1 MHLSNSNSNN
11 NLDSQSNTSDKL
23 QNQNSY
29 KLGFSALSCG
39 GLAFLLL
46 GLGASHAAA
55 QLTIQSTGTIS
66 GTLRFP
72 FGPTTNGRVTRI
84 DTDKNGTYFRN
95 IGTRSNPNLV
105 PVYSSEFVQIE
116 TNPDGSIKR
125 SFVDFLGLQ
134 FISSD
139 GSINSPA
146 LSGGQLKTYRYQG
159 RPNPEFQVNFQASVQ
174 DELSLQRAFY
184 EGVVTDPKTG
194 QQYQGVFE
202 INGQGPRYSDRN
214 GGDSPTVFD
223 FQTDYNPKGTKPRP
237 ALNSY
242 TMKNT
247 PLVRLTIKVPAGMQ
261 PINPGGTPVAPPVVT
276 PVAPPVVTPV
286 TPPVVTPVTPPVVTP
301 VTPPIATPV
310 TPPIA
315 TPVTPPIATPVTPP
329 IATPVTP
336 PVVTPVT
343 PPIATPVTP
352 PVVTPVTPP
361 IATPVTPPIATPVT
375 PPISTLVTAPIA
387 TPVTAPI
394 DSDSFISSS
403 PTAPTISTPT
413 SPSSQPGIEFS
424 SGKVAIN
431 SDSAIRQ
438 ITSEQTV
445 CLQDTVNCRPQN
457 QSRPIGPRSRVL
469 VR

>member
-1 MHLSNSNSNN
+1 MHLSNSHLDLHSKTSN
-11 NLDSQSNTSDKL
+11 KL
-23 QNQNSY
+23 QNQNLY

-46 GLGASHAAA
+46 GLGASHADA

-95 IGTRSNPNLV
+95 IGTRSNPKLV
-105 PVYSSEFVQIE
+105 PVYSSRFVQIE
-116 TNPDGSIKR
+116 TNPDGTFKKA
-125 SFVDFLGLQ
+125 FVDFLGLQ
-134 FISSD
+134 FISSN
-139 GSINSPA
+139 GSITSPA
-146 LSGGQLKTYRYQG
+146 LSAGQLKTYRYQG
-159 RPNPEFQVNFQASVQ
+159 RPNPEFQINFQAAVQ
-174 DELSLQRAFY
+174 DELALQRAFY
-184 EGVVTDPKTG
+184 EGVVTDPRTG
-194 QQYQGVFE
+194 QQYKGVFE

-223 FQTDYNPKGTKPRP
+223 FKTDYNPKSGTRPRP

-261 PINPGGTPVAPPVVT
+261 PINPGGTPVAPPVVN
-276 PVAPPVVTPV
+276 PV
-286 TPPVVTPVTPPVVTP
+286 TPPVATP

-329 IATPVTP
+329 IMAPIETPVTEP
-336 PVVTPVT
+336 IETPVT
-343 PPIATPVTP
+343 ET
-352 PVVTPVTPP
+352 
-361 IATPVTPPIATPVT
+361 
-375 PPISTLVTAPIA
+375 
-387 TPVTAPI
+387 I

-413 SPSSQPGIEFS
+413 SPSEQTGIEFS

-438 ITSEQTV
+438 ITSEQTG
-445 CLQDTVNCRPQN
+445 CLKDTVNCRPQN

>member
-1 MHLSNSNSNN
+1 MHFSKL
-11 NLDSQSNTSDKL
+11 NLDFDSNTSDKL
-23 QNQNSY
+23 QNSNLY
-29 KLGFSALSCG
+29 KLRFSTLSCG

-46 GLGASHAAA
+46 GLGASHADA

-72 FGPTTNGRVTRI
+72 FEPTTNGRVTRI

-105 PVYSSEFVQIE
+105 PVYSSQFVQIE
-116 TNPDGSIKR
+116 TNADGSFKR

-139 GSINSPA
+139 GLINSPA
-146 LSGGQLKTYRYQG
+146 LSGGQLKPYRYQG

-174 DELSLQRAFY
+174 DELSLQRALY

-223 FQTDYNPKGTKPRP
+223 FKTDYNPKSGIRPRP

-261 PINPGGTPVAPPVVT
+261 PINPGGTPA
-276 PVAPPVVTPV
+276 APPVVTPV
-286 TPPVVTPVTPPVVTP
+286 TPPVATPVTPHVATPVTPPVATP
-301 VTPPIATPV
+301 VTPPIATPVTLPIATPV

-315 TPVTPPIATPVTPP
+315 TPVTAPIATP
-329 IATPVTP
+329 I
-336 PVVTPVT
+336 
-343 PPIATPVTP
+343 
-352 PVVTPVTPP
+352 
-361 IATPVTPPIATPVT
+361 
-375 PPISTLVTAPIA
+375 TAPIA

-403 PTAPTISTPT
+403 PTVPTISTPT
-413 SPSSQPGIEFS
+413 SPSSQRGIEFS

-438 ITSEQTV
+438 ITSEQTA

>member
-1 MHLSNSNSNN
+1 MHISNSNSNN
-11 NLDSQSNTSDKL
+11 NLDLQSNTSDKL
-23 QNQNSY
+23 QNQNLY

-72 FGPTTNGRVTRI
+72 FGPTTNGRVTRV

-105 PVYSSEFVQIE
+105 PVYSSQFVQIE
-116 TNPDGSIKR
+116 TNPDGSFKR
-125 SFVDFLGLQ
+125 AFVDFLGLQ
-134 FISSD
+134 FISSN
-139 GSINSPA
+139 GSITSPA

-174 DELSLQRAFY
+174 DEFSLQRALY
-184 EGVVTDPKTG
+184 EGIVTDPKTG
-194 QQYQGVFE
+194 QQYQGVFQ

-223 FQTDYNPKGTKPRP
+223 FKTDYNPKSGTRPRP

-247 PLVRLTIKVPAGMQ
+247 PLVRLTITVPAGMQ
-261 PINPGGTPVAPPVVT
+261 PINPAGTPVAPPVVT
-276 PVAPPVVTPV
+276 PGTPTITTPV
-286 TPPVVTPVTPPVVTP
+286 TPT
-301 VTPPIATPV
+301 IATSV
-310 TPPIA
+310 T
-315 TPVTPPIATPVTPP
+315 V
-329 IATPVTP
+329 
-336 PVVTPVT
+336 
-343 PPIATPVTP
+343 
-352 PVVTPVTPP
+352 
-361 IATPVTPPIATPVT
+361 
-375 PPISTLVTAPIA
+375 
-387 TPVTAPI
+387 PI
-394 DSDSFISSS
+394 DSDSFVSSS

-413 SPSSQPGIEFS
+413 SPSSQTGIEFS
-424 SGKVAIN
+424 NGKVAIN

-445 CLQDTVNCRPQN
+445 CLQDTANCRPQN